1 MEGSSSFGQQANISH
16 PSDQRQDARFT
27 VDSPSQY
34 NVKVNFGH
42 IELQAEC
49 LDYSPFGLG
58 LRLVLSPDLPL
69 FSIGE
74 LVDLEC
80 NFSGS
85 RFRAR
90 GSVANTRV
98 ERTAEGNFVRLG
110 IVLSRS
116 AEVVRPAHVKR
127 RSARIQMNESVSP
140 LVRVSDELRFGDTI
154 FAKMTD
160 VSQGGMRLIIDRH
173 PLPFLEKQRHWFEVI
188 LPVFGQCKTYCRI
201 AYVRREDNSN
211 RYVVGC
217 EFIDGGG
224 EDNISAVEDWLFYSN
239 FWLSL
244 ADIRA
249 AGFSLSHLSANDEK
263 HRILLSASFKPTNS
277 QHTAEGSGLS
287 AGRDVVVENDD
298 ATERF
303 ELSLNHNEQV
313 VRMTAALSARESIL
327 LIESVQSAK
336 LQRESMLSIW
346 KAILIF
352 ALTNHVVDIDVSAG
366 DAEGDF
372 FQGSLTVRKIDDGL
386 MNLKVDRLMSGE
398 ELDWR
403 IWRSIYKDL
412 SRKNGFAI
420 PKLSSLIRRFMVI

>member
-27 VDSPSQY
+27 VDSPGQY
-34 NVKVNFGH
+34 NVKVIFGH
-42 IELQAEC
+42 IELQAVC

-58 LRLVLSPDLPL
+58 LRLDLTPDLPL

-98 ERTAEGNFVRLG
+98 ERTPEGNFVRLG

-188 LPVFGQCKTYCRI
+188 LPVFGHCKTYCRI

-239 FWLSL
+239 FWLTL

-249 AGFSLSHLSANDEK
+249 AGFSLCHLNANDEK
-263 HRILLSASFKPTNS
+263 NRILLSASFKSTTTQDSP
-277 QHTAEGSGLS
+277 EGSGLS
-287 AGRDVVVENDD
+287 AGRDAVGENDD

-303 ELSLNHNEQV
+303 ELSLNQDQQV
-313 VRMTAALSARESIL
+313 VRMSAALSARESIL
-327 LIESVQSAK
+327 LLESVQCPK
-336 LQRESMLSIW
+336 LQREAMTSIW

-352 ALTNHVVDIDVSAG
+352 SLTNHVVDIDVTAS
-366 DAEGDF
+366 EVENDF
-372 FQGSLTVRKIDDGL
+372 FQGSLKEHKIDGGL
-386 MNLKVDRLMSGE
+386 LNLKVDRLMSGDGLE
-398 ELDWR
+398 WR
-403 IWRSIYKDL
+403 IWRAIYKDL
-412 SRKNGFAI
+412 SRKNGFVI
-420 PKLSSLIRRFMVI
+420 PKLGSFFRRFMVI